1 MAKKNAETVN
11 KITDLELA
19 KLTELVNQRQKVLN
33 ELASIEVAKYNLLKE
48 TDNLQNYFDGLG
60 KELEDKYGKI
70 NVNLENGEYT
80 LNKEE
85 QK

>member
-19 KLTELVNQRQKVLN
+19 KLRELVNQRQKVLN

-60 KELEDKYGKI
+60 KELEDKYGKV

-80 LNKEE
+80 LNEEE